1 MVKSSGVCMCG
12 CVIVYLRFVPTTWH
26 RPNILATSYSDR
38 AHNGDICTR
47 QRDPVTQSTAATSC
61 TFAITH
67 THTHT
72 RSRSRSVSVLIVGG
86 ENDII
91 HVCISEF
98 NLIYSVVWW
107 IWLDNTVACVCVLN
121 ESNLTVA
128 NNSYALACV
137 SVCVYVRAPSV
148 RAYIDLHFNNNSYQS
163 NVFFS
168 FFFLL
173 PAMNVF

>member
-98 NLIYSVVWW
+98 NLIYSVVSVVNLAGQHGGVCLCFEWEQFNSGKQF
-107 IWLDNTVACVCVLN
+107 IRACVCECVCIC
-121 ESNLTVA
+121 ESTFC
-128 NNSYALACV
+128 ACI
-137 SVCVYVRAPSV
+137 YW
-148 RAYIDLHFNNNSYQS
+148 FTFQ
-163 NVFFS
+163 
-168 FFFLL
+168 
-173 PAMNVF
+173 